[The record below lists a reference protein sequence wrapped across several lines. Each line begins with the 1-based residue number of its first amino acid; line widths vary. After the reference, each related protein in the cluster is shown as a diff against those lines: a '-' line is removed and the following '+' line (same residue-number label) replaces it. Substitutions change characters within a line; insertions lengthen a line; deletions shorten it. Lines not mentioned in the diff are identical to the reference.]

1 MDFFCAT
8 MIVSEKAAN
17 KIFILII
24 SLMERDIGRCPFS
37 IAERRVNMNLKALA
51 SKLQKALLM
60 KGRKIKINQI
70 QVYFEEEAKMA
81 TKYIVI
87 ENKEVFDEK
96 TRKYKIKDVVIDETY
111 SMADVVKLL
120 AILYGGDKE

>member
-1 MDFFCAT
+1 
-8 MIVSEKAAN
+8 
-17 KIFILII
+17 
-24 SLMERDIGRCPFS
+24 
-37 IAERRVNMNLKALA
+37 MNLKALA

-60 KGRKIKINQI
+60 KGRKVKVNQI

-81 TKYIVI
+81 TKYIII
-87 ENKEVFDEK
+87 ENKEVFDKKAGRFK
-96 TRKYKIKDVVIDETY
+96 TKDVVIDETY

>member
-1 MDFFCAT
+1 
-8 MIVSEKAAN
+8 
-17 KIFILII
+17 
-24 SLMERDIGRCPFS
+24 
-37 IAERRVNMNLKALA
+37 MNLKSMAL
-51 SKLQKALLM
+51 KLQKALLM
-60 KGRKIKINQI
+60 KGRKVKINQI

-87 ENKEVFDEK
+87 ENKEVFDKKAGRFK
-96 TRKYKIKDVVIDETY
+96 TKDVVIDETY

>member
-1 MDFFCAT
+1 
-8 MIVSEKAAN
+8 
-17 KIFILII
+17 
-24 SLMERDIGRCPFS
+24 
-37 IAERRVNMNLKALA
+37 MNLKALA

-87 ENKEVFDEK
+87 ENEEVFDEK